1 MKLRRASAMAGP
13 QGDVGRVN
21 VTPMIDV
28 VMCLIVF
35 YLIVGHLVMEREGL
49 ARLPESA
56 QGVDQDDYV
65 PPIVLTIINQD
76 RVSVDGVDTRVDRLV
91 SVLSGKRAQQ
101 PGVTIRVRAG
111 RDMTY
116 ELVEP
121 VIEACRS
128 AGVTSLELATE
139 RSP

>member
-1 MKLRRASAMAGP
+1 MRLRRASAMAGP
-13 QGDVGRVN
+13 RAEVGRVN

-65 PPIVLTIINQD
+65 EPIVLTIINAD
-76 RVSVDGVDTRVDRLV
+76 RVSVDGVDTRLDRLE
-91 SVLSGKRAQQ
+91 SVLSGKRAQR
-101 PGVTIRVRAG
+101 PDVTIRLRAG
-111 RDMTY
+111 REMTY
-116 ELVEP
+116 EIVEP

-128 AGVTSLELATE
+128 AGVASLELATE